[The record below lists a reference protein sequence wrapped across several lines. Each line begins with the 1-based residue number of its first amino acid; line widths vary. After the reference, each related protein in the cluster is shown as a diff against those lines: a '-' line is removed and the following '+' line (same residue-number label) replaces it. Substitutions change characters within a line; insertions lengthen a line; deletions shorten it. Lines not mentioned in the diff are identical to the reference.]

1 MEKPL
6 KTAKSTATPP
16 DRSVD
21 WNERVRKV
29 TLICQQAAKGDLE
42 SRIVGVEPDDDF
54 GQMCVAINDILDRSD
69 SFVREA
75 AAAMEHCSHDEFH
88 RPILLR
94 GMAGAYQK
102 SAASINS
109 AILKMRESHEQLT
122 ATARLANETAN
133 NVNLVASA
141 CEEMTISNSD
151 ISTQASNA
159 SQLAEKAVSEAGQA
173 GVAAISLNESAK
185 RIDGIV
191 SMIKGIASQTNLLA
205 LNATIEAAR
214 AGESGRGFA
223 VVAAEVKELSRRCT
237 KATGDIAAQV
247 DTMRDTV
254 ASVSK
259 CIGNINQSI
268 TKINDGARTVARSV
282 EEQVLATT
290 EIAKNIAAVSEKT
303 NQISNR
309 IAA

>member
-1 MEKPL
+1 MEKSSKAGQPISAP
-6 KTAKSTATPP
+6 TSTT
-16 DRSVD
+16 VN
-21 WNERVRKV
+21 WNERLRKI
-29 TLICQQAAKGDLE
+29 TLICQQAARGDLE
-42 SRIVGVEPDDDF
+42 SRIVGVEATDEF
-54 GQMCVAINDILDRSD
+54 GQMCQAINDILDRSD
-69 SFVREA
+69 SYVREA
-75 AAAMEHCSHDEFH
+75 AAAMEYCSRDEFH

-102 SAASINS
+102 SASGINA
-109 AILKMRESHEQLT
+109 AILKMRENHEQL
-122 ATARLANETAN
+122 AFTARLANETAN
-133 NVNLVASA
+133 NVNLVAAA
-141 CEEMTISNSD
+141 CEEMTISSND
-151 ISTQASNA
+151 ISNQATNA
-159 SQLAEKAVSEAGQA
+159 SQLSEKAVQEAGQA
-173 GVAAISLNESAK
+173 GAAAVSLHESAK
-185 RIDGIV
+185 KIDGIV

-214 AGESGRGFA
+214 AGEAGRGFA

-247 DTMRDTV
+247 DSMRETV

-259 CIGNINQSI
+259 CIGNISQSI
-268 TKINDGARTVARSV
+268 TKIHDGSQTVARSV

-303 NQISNR
+303 AQISER